1 MPPDPDPTTL
11 ARALRDAGTP
21 EAEAALLDALR
32 EPRGRLT
39 YYRLPPGSD
48 APRTRSEAKACADWL
63 DHVRARGGRPRG
75 AKDSAPRAKRG
86 GGLVA
91 LPCRVTPEARAVVEG
106 LPSAERSAW
115 VSAAIL
121 GREPSSPA

>member
-1 MPPDPDPTTL
+1 MTADPAAL
-11 ARALRDAGTP
+11 ARALRDDGTP

-48 APRTRSEAKACADWL
+48 APRTRSEARACADWL
-63 DHVRARGGRPRG
+63 GHVRARGGRPRG

-86 GGLVA
+86 GGLVV
-91 LPCRVTPEARAVVEG
+91 LPCRVSPEARAAVEA
-106 LPSAERSAW
+106 LPREERSRR
-115 VSAAIL
+115 VSEAIVRGL
-121 GREPSSPA
+121 G